1 MNEHL
6 RPENEAGRPKIG
18 DRIYERRDTLGLT
31 LEDIAVELGVNR
43 STVKRYE
50 SGETTRIPLNRI
62 RQLAGILKTTPEYL
76 LGLDD
81 RQDEIPAFD
90 EDVIVMARV
99 LQSVPPEKREL
110 FSRMLQMM
118 AGDPTDTKGL
128 KARGIPAQTED

>member
-6 RPENEAGRPKIG
+6 RPENEAVSPKIG
-18 DRIYERRDTLGLT
+18 DRIYERRDALGLT
-31 LEDIAVELGVNR
+31 LEDVAVELGVNR

-50 SGETTRIPLNRI
+50 SGETTRIPLSRI

-118 AGDPTDTKGL
+118 ADDPTDTKGL

>member
-1 MNEHL
+1 MNGGMRWALPL
-6 RPENEAGRPKIG
+6 RMSPWSSG
-18 DRIYERRDTLGLT
+18 
-31 LEDIAVELGVNR
+31 
-43 STVKRYE
+43 STVPPS
-50 SGETTRIPLNRI
+50 SGETTRIPLSRI

-118 AGDPTDTKGL
+118 ADDPTDTKGL